1 MRYIEGITWR
11 PRETKFLFD
20 CSQEWELYS
29 PWNDP
34 DPEMI
39 PNLEMIPKSTPKFD
53 TDPEMIPKLTPKFDT
68 DPEMIPISLHVD
80 PKMIPN

>member
-1 MRYIEGITWR
+1 MI
-11 PRETKFLFD
+11 P
-20 CSQEWELYS
+20 
-29 PWNDP
+29 N
-34 DPEMI
+34 PEMI
-39 PNLEMIPKSTPKFD
+39 SKSTPKFD